1 MGDLA
6 ALQVAAPFVELLVG
20 DGLFARAV
28 KLVAAFVLVYGA
40 GRGVVE
46 PLVVR
51 AVRARNENN
60 PTVVGAVELYLR
72 VGVVAVAFGAALAA
86 AGYTRVL
93 TRSTIAVAIVSLT
106 VGVAGREV
114 LGTLVGGLF
123 LVTDPNFNVGDYVAW
138 GDTEGIVES
147 IGFRVTRVRTVDN
160 EIISVPNTELTTN
173 VITKPYGQ
181 NQFRINEEVGVYY
194 EEGLEEAIEIL
205 RDEAVTDP
213 AILNDPQPKIR
224 VRSFE
229 GDHIRVQVLFWVSE
243 PTRRTVLDT
252 FSDYARRVQARCEAT
267 DITLGAT
274 SAVDM
279 GGGLAVER
287 ADE

>member
-1 MGDLA
+1 MGDVA
-6 ALQVAAPFVELLVG
+6 ALQVAAPFAELLSG
-20 DGLFARAV
+20 DGLFARATKFV
-28 KLVAAFVLVYGA
+28 VTFVLVYGV
-40 GRGVVE
+40 GRVAVE
-46 PLVVR
+46 PLLVR

-72 VGVVAVAFGAALAA
+72 IGVVAVAFGAALGA

-93 TRSTIAVAIVSLT
+93 TGSTIAVAIVSLT

-123 LVTDPNFNVGDYVAW
+123 LVTDPDFNVGDYIAW
-138 GDTEGIVES
+138 GDTEGVVES

-194 EEGLEEAIEIL
+194 EEDVEEAIGIL

-213 AILNDPQPKIR
+213 AILSNPQPKIR
-224 VRSFE
+224 VTGFE
-229 GDHIRVQVLFWVSE
+229 GDHIRLQVLFWVSE

-252 FSDYARRVQARCEAT
+252 FSDYARRVQVRCENAG
-267 DITLGAT
+267 ITLGAT

-279 GGGLAVER
+279 GGDLAVER
-287 ADE
+287 AGE

>member
-1 MGDLA
+1 MGDVTV
-6 ALQVAAPFVELLVG
+6 LQVAGPLTELLLG
-20 DGLFARAV
+20 DGLLARAT
-28 KLVAAFVLVYGA
+28 KLVVTFALVYGG
-40 GRGVVE
+40 GRVVVE
-46 PLVVR
+46 PLVMR

-60 PTVVGAVELYLR
+60 PTVVGAVNLYLHIA
-72 VGVVAVAFGAALAA
+72 VVVLAVAAALAA
-86 AGYTRVL
+86 GGYTRLL
-93 TRSTIAVAIVSLT
+93 TGSTIAVAIISLT

-123 LVTDPNFNVGDYVAW
+123 LVTDSNFNVGDYIAW

-181 NQFRINEEVGVYY
+181 NRFRINEEVGVYY
-194 EEGLEEAIEIL
+194 EESLEETIEIL

-213 AILNDPQPKIR
+213 AILTDPQPKIR
-224 VRSFE
+224 VSGFE
-229 GDHIRVQVLFWVSE
+229 GDHVRLQVLFWVAD

-252 FSDYARRVQARCEAT
+252 FSDYARRVQARCESAE
-267 DITLGAT
+267 ITLGAT

-279 GGGLAVER
+279 GGDLALER
-287 ADE
+287 AGD

>member
-252 FSDYARRVQARCEAT
+252 FSDYARRVQVRCEAT

>member
-1 MGDLA
+1 MADVV
-6 ALQVAAPFVELLVG
+6 ALQLLGPFAELFDG
-20 DGLFARAV
+20 DGILARVAKFV
-28 KLVAAFVLVYGA
+28 GVFLVVYGG
-40 GRGVVE
+40 GRGIVE
-46 PLVVR
+46 PLVMR
-51 AVRARNENN
+51 AVRVRNENN
-60 PTVVGAVELYLR
+60 PTVVGAVKLYLHIA
-72 VGVVAVAFGAALAA
+72 VMVFAVAAALAA
-86 AGYTRVL
+86 AGYTRLL
-93 TRSTIAVAIVSLT
+93 TGSTIAVAIITLT

-123 LVTDPNFNVGDYVAW
+123 LVTDQNFNVGDYVAW

-160 EIISVPNTELTTN
+160 EVISVPNTHLTTN

-181 NQFRINEEVGVYY
+181 NRFRVNEELGVYY
-194 EEGLEEAIEIL
+194 EEDLEGAIEIL

-229 GDHIRVQVLFWVSE
+229 GDHIRVQVLFWVPDPS
-243 PTRRTVLDT
+243 RKTVLDT
-252 FSDYARRVQARCEAT
+252 FSDYARRVQARCDGA

-279 GGGLAVER
+279 GGDLAVDR
-287 ADE
+287 ADG